1 MCDRLIV
8 CSIITSLCL
17 STASFGHLLKML
29 YFCVMKKVSFHT
41 LGCKLNFSESSTLAR
56 HFVDGGYERTS
67 SAAESDIIVV
77 NTCSVTDHADKKCR
91 NLIRRLHRLNPS
103 ALIAVTGCYAQ
114 LKSEEIA
121 GIEGVGLV
129 VGNNGKGSLFELT
142 ERLASHRGTTEI
154 HTCAASE
161 LTSFFASFSTG
172 DRTRSFLKVQDGCD
186 YRCSY
191 CTIPLAR
198 GASRNIDIDSLVG
211 EAQAIAS
218 SGCREIV
225 LTGVNIGDFGR
236 TTGERFI
243 DLLRRLDAVK
253 GIERYRISSIEPN
266 LLSDDV
272 IEFTSCSPK
281 FMPHFHIPLQSGC
294 DKILA
299 LMRRRYNTSM
309 FRNKIEKIR
318 RHVPDAF
325 IGIDVIVGFPGETDD
340 DFAQTYSFL
349 DSLHPSFLHVF
360 PYSERADTDAIHMTG
375 KVSPEDKERRA
386 ARLGELSIR
395 LHRNFAERFVGQKAV
410 MLVEGT
416 RKGGLMFGY
425 TANYLRC
432 EIPYEKG
439 MIGKLIEITV
449 EEIGDDGTVVKAR
462 R

>member
-1 MCDRLIV
+1 
-8 CSIITSLCL
+8 
-17 STASFGHLLKML
+17 
-29 YFCVMKKVSFHT
+29 MKKVSFHT

-56 HFVDGGYERTS
+56 HFADGGYERTS
-67 SAAESDIIVV
+67 SATESDIIVI

-121 GIEGVGLV
+121 GIEGVDLV
-129 VGNNGKGSLFELT
+129 VGNNGKGSLFELAD
-142 ERLASHRGTTEI
+142 RLASHRGATEI

-161 LTSFFASFSTG
+161 LTSFFASFSSG

-198 GASRNIDIDSLVG
+198 GISRNISIESLVG
-211 EAQAIAS
+211 EAETIAA

-236 TTGERFI
+236 TTGESFI
-243 DLLRRLDAVK
+243 DLLHRLDAVD

-266 LLSDDV
+266 LLSGDV
-272 IEFTSCSPK
+272 IEFTARSPK
-281 FMPHFHIPLQSGC
+281 LMPHFHIPLQSGC

-309 FRNKIEKIR
+309 FRTKIEKVR
-318 RHVPDAF
+318 RHIPDAF

-340 DFAQTYSFL
+340 DFEQTYAFL
-349 DSLHPSFLHVF
+349 ESLQPSFLHVF
-360 PYSERADTDAIHMTG
+360 PYSERADTDAIHMDG

-386 ARLGELSIR
+386 ARLGELSRR
-395 LHRNFAERFVGQKAV
+395 LHRNFAERFVGQRAV
-410 MLVEGT
+410 MLVEGI
-416 RKGGLMFGY
+416 RKGGIMFGY
-425 TANYLRC
+425 TGNYLRC
-432 EIPYEKG
+432 EMPYEKG
-439 MIGKLIEITV
+439 LTGKLIEITIR
-449 EEIGDDGTVVKAR
+449 EIDDDGTIVKATR
-462 R
+462 

>member
-1 MCDRLIV
+1 
-8 CSIITSLCL
+8 
-17 STASFGHLLKML
+17 
-29 YFCVMKKVSFHT
+29 MKKVSFHT

-56 HFVDGGYERTS
+56 HFADGGYERTS
-67 SAAESDIIVV
+67 SATESDIIVI

-121 GIEGVGLV
+121 GIEGVDLV
-129 VGNNGKGSLFELT
+129 VGNNGKGSLFELAD
-142 ERLASHRGTTEI
+142 RLASHRGATEI
-154 HTCAASE
+154 HTCATSE
-161 LTSFFASFSTG
+161 LTSFFASFSSG

-198 GASRNIDIDSLVG
+198 GISRNISIESLVG
-211 EAQAIAS
+211 EAETIAA

-236 TTGERFI
+236 TTGESFI
-243 DLLRRLDAVK
+243 DLLHCLDAVD

-272 IEFTSCSPK
+272 IEFTARSPK

-309 FRNKIEKIR
+309 FRTKIEKVR
-318 RHVPDAF
+318 RHIPDAF

-340 DFAQTYSFL
+340 DFEQTYAFL
-349 DSLHPSFLHVF
+349 ESLQPSFLHVF
-360 PYSERADTDAIHMTG
+360 PYSERADTDAIHMDG
-375 KVSPEDKERRA
+375 KVSPENKERRA
-386 ARLGELSIR
+386 ARLGELSRR
-395 LHRNFAERFVGQKAV
+395 LHRNFVERFVGQRAV
-410 MLVEGT
+410 MLVEGI
-416 RKGGLMFGY
+416 RKGGIMFGY
-425 TANYLRC
+425 TGNYLRC
-432 EIPYEKG
+432 EMPYEKG
-439 MIGKLIEITV
+439 LTGKLIEITIK
-449 EEIGDDGTVVKAR
+449 EIDDDGTIVKATR
-462 R
+462 